1 MFRIEMHDLEC
12 ARLRL
17 RAQKLSLVVVKDRK
31 VIYESGSHGITSFLE
46 AAGILGTKLAG
57 SAVADKIVGRA
68 VAFLCVHFQVSAVF
82 AVVLSIEGVHVLKD
96 NNVFYQFEK
105 CVPHIQNQKGNGM
118 CPFERLA
125 LTFTTPEEAYRKL
138 RECKVTIGYRSS
150 SNEASQIRK
159 TQP

>member
-1 MFRIEMHDLEC
+1 MHDLER

-17 RAQKLSLVVVKDRK
+17 TGKKLSLVVVKDGK

-46 AAGILGTKLAG
+46 AAEFLGTKLAG
-57 SAVADKIVGRA
+57 SSVADKIVGRA

-96 NNVFYQFEK
+96 NNVSYQSEK
-105 CVPHIQNQKGNGM
+105 CVPHIQNQKGNGI
-118 CPFERLA
+118 CPFEKLA

-138 RECKVTIGYRSS
+138 REC
-150 SNEASQIRK
+150 Q
-159 TQP
+159 